1 MRFVAKGSDFK
12 RGETKNMS
20 VPQPKNILVVAAHP
34 DDEVLG
40 CGATTT
46 KHVTAGDTVA
56 VLIMGEGVLARKEV
70 KDRRDL
76 LEKLWQD
83 ARAANDLLGVRRLI
97 LKDLPDNK
105 INAIP
110 LLDIV
115 HMIEEIVAEVKPAIV
130 YTHHHGDVNID
141 HQTISKA
148 MQAVCR
154 PMASTSIDHVYA
166 FEIASATHWNFRHEA
181 PFCPTVFVDV
191 TNAIEKK
198 IEVLKRYTSEIRE
211 FPHPRSPEF
220 LRALAQVRGGQVG
233 FKYAEAFELVFSR
246 IHDCP

>member
-1 MRFVAKGSDFK
+1 MGSTPP
-12 RGETKNMS
+12 R
-20 VPQPKNILVVAAHP
+20 NILIVAAHP

-40 CGATTT
+40 CGATIA
-46 KHVTAGDTVA
+46 KHVARGDAVT
-56 VLIMGEGVLARKEV
+56 VLIMGQGVLARKEV

-76 LEKLWQD
+76 LEQLWKD
-83 ARAANDLLGVRRLI
+83 AQAANDLLGVHRLI

-115 HMIEEIVAEVKPAIV
+115 HIIEETVAEIRPSII

-154 PMASTSIDHVYA
+154 PMADTPVNHVYA
-166 FEIASATHWNFRHEA
+166 FEVSSATHWNFRHET

-191 TNAIEKK
+191 TETLDIKINAM
-198 IEVLKRYTSEIRE
+198 KRYQSEIRD

-220 LRALAQVRGGQVG
+220 LHALAQVRGGQVG
-233 FKYAEAFELVFSR
+233 FQCAEAFELVFSR
-246 IHDCP
+246 MRDCP